1 MIEDEPYFVGNDV
14 AKALGHKDYRS
25 AVNRKV
31 DKEDKL
37 SSQIV
42 YAGQE
47 RKMTLINESGLY
59 SLIFSSKLET
69 AKRFKRWV
77 TSEVLPTL
85 RKTGRYVINTT
96 NGNNRRMDSY
106 MIEDPVERAYAWIE
120 EQKDKVSL
128 KDTVSNLVEE
138 LKVKEQQIQNVKQKY
153 LVMDTNVAA
162 YSVSEFCGE
171 FGLTPVQLNKVLKD
185 IGFQK
190 KVDNIWK
197 INEQYDTEG
206 YVLLVEGRDPYLP
219 LGIMYQF
226 TKQTDRGLIHL
237 TSNF

>member
-14 AKALGHKDYRS
+14 AKALGYSNYKNAITNH
-25 AVNRKV
+25 V

-37 SSQIV
+37 STQIE
-42 YAGQE
+42 YAGQ
-47 RKMTLINESGLY
+47 RRRVIAVNKSGLY

-128 KDTVSNLVEE
+128 
-138 LKVKEQQIQNVKQKY
+138 
-153 LVMDTNVAA
+153 
-162 YSVSEFCGE
+162 
-171 FGLTPVQLNKVLKD
+171 NKND
-185 IGFQK
+185 I
-190 KVDNIWK
+190 N
-197 INEQYDTEG
+197 T
-206 YVLLVEGRDPYLP
+206 
-219 LGIMYQF
+219 
-226 TKQTDRGLIHL
+226 T
-237 TSNF
+237 